1 MAHHKKRIDQIDSTD
16 GKNAC
21 LLSVSLPTKKRLLA
35 AARAIELASLPNLNS
50 TQELQGG
57 P

>member
-35 AARAIELASLPNLNS
+35 AARAIELASLPNMNS